1 MKNFCS
7 TNNKEILELK
17 IEELINITIKNGL
30 LFNAIR
36 NNRPKNKPINSHL
49 IHSQYGEFLDEVRS
63 MPRVD
68 LEYFASKLNQ
78 RFKFYADCY
87 CKYSLTLQLGKAE
100 KARELG
106 EAIYSALVYINK
118 KLQEPELAM

>member
-1 MKNFCS
+1 MKDFCS
-7 TNNKEILELK
+7 ANNKQSLELK

-36 NNRPKNKPINSHL
+36 YNRPKRKPINSHL
-49 IHSQYGEFLDEVRS
+49 IHSQYGEFINEVKS
-63 MPRVD
+63 MPRAH

-78 RFKFYADCY
+78 RFKFYADSY

-100 KARELG
+100 NARMLG
-106 EAIYSALVYINK
+106 EAIYTALVHINA
-118 KLQEPELAM
+118 KLKEQELTM

>member
-1 MKNFCS
+1 MKDFCS
-7 TNNKEILELK
+7 ANNKQSLEFK

-36 NNRPKNKPINSHL
+36 YNRPKRKPINSHL
-49 IHSQYGEFLDEVRS
+49 IHSQYGEFINEVKN
-63 MPRVD
+63 MPRVH

-78 RFKFYADCY
+78 RFKFYADSY

-100 KARELG
+100 NARMLG
-106 EAIYSALVYINK
+106 EAIYTALVHINA
-118 KLQEPELAM
+118 KLKEQELTM

>member
-1 MKNFCS
+1 MKDFCS
-7 TNNKEILELK
+7 ANNKQSLELK

-36 NNRPKNKPINSHL
+36 YNRPKRKPINSHL
-49 IHSQYGEFLDEVRS
+49 IHSQYGEFINEVKS
-63 MPRVD
+63 MPRAH

-78 RFKFYADCY
+78 RFKFYADSY

-100 KARELG
+100 NARMLG
-106 EAIYSALVYINK
+106 EAIYTALVHINA
-118 KLQEPELAM
+118 KLKEQELSM